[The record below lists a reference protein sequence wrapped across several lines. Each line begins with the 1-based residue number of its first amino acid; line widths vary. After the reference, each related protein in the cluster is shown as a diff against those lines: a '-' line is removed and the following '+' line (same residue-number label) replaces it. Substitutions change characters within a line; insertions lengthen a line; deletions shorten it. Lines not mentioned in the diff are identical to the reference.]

1 MRQFFNSMHVV
12 TLKVDVKSV
21 NRVFNGFH
29 GAHRL
34 CRNSAKGLLRPCA
47 KNLNQKS
54 NQNFDPAEDHQYPW
68 QIFIE
73 SPQKDKEVVSKD

>member
-34 CRNSAKGLLRPCA
+34 CRNSANGLLRPCA

-54 NQNFDPAEDHQYPW
+54 NQNFEPAEEHEYPW
-68 QIFIE
+68 QIFVE
-73 SPQKDKEVVSKD
+73 SPQKDKACRH